1 MEQSRAQVFNDPV
14 VGASRRRGRHV
25 AVVLAIVATQL
36 AATVSLADGPL
47 WDPEDFFG
55 ADYPGKCGYDK
66 GTSDEFT
73 SCVTMQNNIWFAGR
87 PASFGNQWPGI
98 DAKVQGSLSGDY
110 NPTDLVAY
118 WTTTDTY
125 PDVWFWDWTWTNM
138 PFGTAGRVDC
148 PASNTGVAR
157 HAPDYYES
165 RWCRGQIIRFN
176 WTGVL
181 NYASLG
187 LVDINGSGVGLPLW
201 QFSEFVA
208 CHELGHTVGLRDI
221 DGGPTY
227 PTCMNYRSSGL
238 PGGLSD
244 YWAPYL
250 NSGYNREVDEINDHY

>member
-1 MEQSRAQVFNDPV
+1 MVSDPV
-14 VGASRRRGRHV
+14 VGASRQRGRLV
-25 AVVLAIVATQL
+25 VVVLAIVATQL
-36 AATVSLADGPL
+36 VATVSLADWPL
-47 WDPEDFFG
+47 WGPYDLFG
-55 ADYPGKCGYDK
+55 AYPEGSCGEDN

-73 SCVTMQNNIWFAGR
+73 SCVTMQNNIYFAGR

-118 WTTTDTY
+118 WTTTDNY
-125 PDVWFWDWTWTNM
+125 PDVWFWDWTWTTL
-138 PFGTAGRVDC
+138 PFGVAGRVDC
-148 PASNTGVAR
+148 PASNTGIGWR
-157 HAPDYYES
+157 APGEYES

-187 LVDINGSGVGLPLW
+187 LVDIDGSGVGLPLW

-208 CHELGHTVGLRDI
+208 CHELGHTVGFWDI

-227 PTCMNYRSSGL
+227 PSCMNYRSSGL
-238 PGGLSD
+238 PDDYSD

-250 NSGYNREVDEINDHY
+250 NSGDDREVEKINDHY